1 VTELLTEKGYQ
12 LTKQKLANMKARLAA
27 LLARDDL
34 HPLHRA
40 AVEKSYRDMMRQYL
54 RDVKLY
60 EAAHGIKPEADG
72 AAHSPDATPD
82 VTPAPKGT

>member
-1 VTELLTEKGYQ
+1 MTELLTEKGYQ

-27 LLARDDL
+27 LLSRGDL

-40 AVEKSYRDMMRQYL
+40 AVEKSYRDMLRQYL
-54 RDVKLY
+54 RDIKLY
-60 EAAHGIKPEADG
+60 EAAHGIQPEADG
-72 AAHSPDATPD
+72 ATDSHEAAPD

>member
-1 VTELLTEKGYQ
+1 MTELLTETGYQ

-27 LLARDDL
+27 LLASADL

-54 RDVKLY
+54 RDIKLY
-60 EAAHGIKPEADG
+60 EAAHGTQPEADG
-72 AAHSPDATPD
+72 TTHSPEAAPD
-82 VTPAPKGT
+82 ITPAPKVT

>member
-1 VTELLTEKGYQ
+1 MTEPLTEEGYQ
-12 LTKQKLANMKARLAA
+12 LTKQKLANIKARLAA
-27 LLARDDL
+27 LLAGDDL

-54 RDVKLY
+54 RDITLY

-72 AAHSPDATPD
+72 TDHPHEAAPDI
-82 VTPAPKGT
+82 TPAPKGT